1 MKIFSQIGDNCE
13 CDHINEIHNH
23 LNQWFNDDWGLYVR
37 QHNHMPEEMKTQH
50 GITFI
55 LSAEGHSYLPIE
67 IQNPNMAGVFM
78 NYLTKHNPVDLNTC
92 GKEQYRD
99 FWTIVYEENNFVRTP
114 KLFELQL
121 GTTKWFKGTE
131 KIPITQRK
139 YDVSF
144 IGQLD
149 PYRRSDFFTC
159 LRQLKIDNSFIHF
172 YEGWNRGLGPE
183 KYSEVMSDT
192 KIALVPWGSGSLDTF
207 RFYEAMSAGCVVLCI
222 RQNNYEFMKGSPH
235 IQIPNWNPFIVEK
248 YIQKLLKTDLQ
259 ILSDK
264 SRSFWENNLSPKAT
278 AQFIKNKI
286 LGE

>member
-1 MKIFSQIGDNCE
+1 MKFYDQTSEVCE
-13 CDHINEIHNH
+13 SRHISEIYSYLKN
-23 LNQWFNDDWGLYVR
+23 WFDDDWGLYIR
-37 QHNHMPEEMKTQH
+37 QHNQMPEEMKTLH
-50 GITFI
+50 GITI
-55 LSAEGHSYLPIE
+55 VISAEGHSYLPIE
-67 IQNPNMAGVFM
+67 IQNPAMRGVFM
-78 NYLTKHNPVDLNTC
+78 HYLTKNNPVDLNTC

-99 FWTIVYEENNFVRTP
+99 FWTVVYEENNFVRTP
-114 KLFELQL
+114 KLFELPL
-121 GTTKWFKGTE
+121 GTTKWFEGNE
-131 KIPITQRK
+131 KIPIDQRK
-139 YDVSF
+139 YNVSF

-159 LRQLKIDNSFIHF
+159 LRQFKMDNSFIHF

-183 KYSEVMSDT
+183 KYSEIMSDT

-207 RFYEAMSAGCVVLCI
+207 RFYEAMSCGCVVLCI

-259 ILSDK
+259 PLSDK
-264 SRSFWENNLSPKAT
+264 SRSFWENNLSPKAA
-278 AQFIKNKI
+278 AQFIKSKI